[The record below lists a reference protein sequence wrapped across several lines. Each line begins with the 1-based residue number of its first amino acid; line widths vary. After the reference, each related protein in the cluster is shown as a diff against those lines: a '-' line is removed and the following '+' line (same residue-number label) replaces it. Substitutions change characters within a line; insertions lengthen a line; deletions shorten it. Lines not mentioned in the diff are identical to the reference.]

1 MKQAVA
7 AFICLICSILLV
19 GGLASFTPLVNALES
34 RNYDFLMQLRGPLAP
49 PDDIVVVA
57 IDNASTEQLAQLG
70 MKWPWPRAIHG
81 ELIRA
86 LGQAGA
92 RLIVF
97 DVVFDLPGD
106 PGQDAALAEAVA
118 GSRVPIV
125 MAASLDIVD
134 DPRFN
139 IVKESLPLDMLLQAG
154 AHYGFAKLT
163 PDGDSVIRRA
173 PLTVGGE
180 PALSVAAYGILKG
193 PLDVNS
199 VPVVDSPGGDPEI
212 LINYVGKPRSV
223 PTVSFVQALDY
234 EESLPSGI
242 FRNKVAIVG
251 RSEAIQDL
259 SQRGQDLFPTPFG
272 GVQMSPGAEI
282 HANVL
287 NSLLR
292 ASYLYRVPPRWMLV
306 ITALLAL
313 LVTMILVLIPGIRD
327 KVILAVMVMAGYV
340 AAALVVFI
348 RGDTW
353 MWVVQPLM
361 VSGLT
366 LTFTVFHQ
374 YRALEKERKQIRGA
388 LEGYVSGPVMNKI
401 LADPR
406 NLELGGEQV
415 VATVLFSDIAGFSRI
430 AENTTPRELSS
441 LLNRYFASIGDSIM
455 GCDGMINKYIGDAVM
470 AIWGVPLPNDQHA
483 VLACRAALKM
493 QEVERALPEIHT
505 RIGINTGP
513 MVAGNLGHYRRME
526 YTVIGDAV
534 NLASRLEG
542 ANKTF
547 GTSIMIS
554 EFTEE
559 LVRGQFVLRLIDR
572 VTVLGKEKPIKVFEL
587 IGSSYGN
594 VSKRTLQMLRSFE
607 AILDAYESRQW
618 RLACDLVEAHSRE
631 YPEDVVVEKVYLH
644 RCRQFVE
651 QPPPVDWDGVFQMV
665 TK

>member
-1 MKQAVA
+1 MKQGLAAV
-7 AFICLICSILLV
+7 ICLVLAILLV
-19 GGLASFTPLVNALES
+19 GGLASFTPLVNVLES

-49 PDDIVVVA
+49 PDDLVVVA
-57 IDNASTEQLAQLG
+57 IDNASMEQLSQLG
-70 MKWPWPRAIHG
+70 VAWPWPRSIHG

-86 LGQAGA
+86 LDQAGA
-92 RLIVF
+92 RLIAF
-97 DVVFDLPGD
+97 DIVFDLPR
-106 PGQDAALAEAVA
+106 DAAQDNALAKAVSE
-118 GSRVPIV
+118 SRAPVV
-125 MAASLDIVD
+125 LAASVDVVD
-134 DPRFN
+134 DARFN
-139 IVKESLPLDMLLQAG
+139 IIKESLPLDLLLKAG

-163 PDGDSVIRRA
+163 PDSDSVIRRA
-173 PLTVGGE
+173 PLTVNGE
-180 PALSVAAYGILKG
+180 PALSVAVYEILKG
-193 PLDVNS
+193 SLEVASLPVLDS
-199 VPVVDSPGGDPEI
+199 QAGDPEI
-212 LINYVGKPRSV
+212 LINYVGKARSV
-223 PTVSFVQALDY
+223 PTVSYVQALDY
-234 EESLPSGI
+234 EAALPPGT
-242 FRNKVAIVG
+242 FEGKVVLIG

-259 SQRGQDLFPTPFG
+259 TQKGQDLFPTPFG
-272 GVQMSPGAEI
+272 GVQLSPGVEI

-292 ASYLYRVPPRWMLV
+292 RAFIYRVPARWMLL

-313 LVTMILVLIPGIRD
+313 MVTLILVLIPGIRD
-327 KVILAVMVMAGYV
+327 KIILATMVMAAYIGT
-340 AAALVVFI
+340 ALLIFI
-348 RGDTW
+348 RWDTW
-353 MWVVQPLM
+353 MWMVQPLM

-366 LTFTVFHQ
+366 LGFTVFYQ

-415 VATVLFSDIAGFSRI
+415 VATVLFSDIEGFSRL

-441 LLNRYFASIGDSIM
+441 LLNRYFASMGDCIM

-470 AIWGVPLPNDQHA
+470 AIWGVPLPNEQHA

-493 QEVERALPEIHT
+493 QEIQKALPEIHT

-554 EFTEE
+554 QYTEE
-559 LVRGQFVLRLIDR
+559 LVRGQFVLRRLDR
-572 VTVLGKEKPIKVFEL
+572 VTVLGKAKPIKVFEL
-587 IGSSYGN
+587 IGSSYGE

-607 AILDAYESRQW
+607 AILAAYDSRQW
-618 RLACDLVEAHSRE
+618 KMACDLVEAHRLE
-631 YPEDVVVEKVYLH
+631 YPEDVVAKKVYLD
-644 RCRQFVE
+644 RCRHFLE
-651 QPPPVDWDGVFQMV
+651 DPPPLDWDGVFQMV